1 MSSTG
6 RDATAFQVSL
16 AARALRNGGVVAY
29 PTEAVWGLGCDP
41 GNGQALCALLA
52 AKRRDASKGLI
63 LVAGDMEQFAEILAT
78 LRDGERQVL
87 LDSWPGPVTWLV
99 PHHGKVHPLVH
110 GGHLTVA
117 LRVSS
122 HPLVQALCNAFGGPL
137 VSSSANPQS
146 LPPALNGSTVRR
158 YFAGRIDYL
167 LSGNLGGLQRPT
179 EIRDLVS
186 GRVVRSG

>member
-6 RDATAFQVSL
+6 RAATAFQVSL
-16 AARALRNGGVVAY
+16 AARALRNGGIVAY

-41 GNGQALCALLA
+41 ENGHALCALLA
-52 AKRRDASKGLI
+52 AKHRDAGKGLI
-63 LVAGDMEQFAEILAT
+63 LVAGNVQQFSAILAP
-78 LRDGERQVL
+78 LHDSERQIL

-122 HPLVQALCNAFGGPL
+122 HPIVQALCHAFGGPI

-146 LPPALNGSTVRR
+146 LPPALDASTVRR
-158 YFAGRIDYL
+158 YFAGRVDYL
-167 LSGNLGGLQRPT
+167 LFGPLGGLQRPT
-179 EIRDLVS
+179 EIRDLVT
-186 GRVVRSG
+186 GRVVRPG